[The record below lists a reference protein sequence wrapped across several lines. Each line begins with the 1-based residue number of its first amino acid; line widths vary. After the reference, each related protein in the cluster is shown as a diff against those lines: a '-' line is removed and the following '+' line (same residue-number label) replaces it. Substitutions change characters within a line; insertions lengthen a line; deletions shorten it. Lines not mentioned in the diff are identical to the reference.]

1 MSNWWDEAPLATDSP
16 APASA
21 DNQEGAWWEAAPVAG
36 PVALATP
43 DAPARSDGREHG
55 SMNAAARGFVD
66 GIPIAGPALLG
77 AIDKGD
83 AIVRSVTNDTKYSEE
98 AARAA
103 DYGKQVE
110 GEHPYAHLAGEIG
123 GGVAGTAP
131 LVAAWPAAFGASAAA
146 LPARIIASGSSGLL
160 LGGADAAVRSG
171 GDARGTLFG
180 AGLGA
185 GLGAAGPAVGRGIGK
200 AVEMVTGGE
209 PGMHMIRQ
217 AVRGFTPSELESAQF
232 IRDQAASLPGSGVD
246 LSVGEALNAATGGK
260 ASRLSQIERV
270 AANSGGEGGQLA
282 GEFYAARPAQVDN
295 SFRATA
301 DRIGAQ
307 SASPTNLG
315 FDVQRAAQAGVAQTP
330 EGMALTAAR
339 QAAGPR
345 VTPAQ
350 AGQTIQTDLRAR
362 RDALEATREAQANA
376 DYAAA
381 RAAPENVGIERTIQ
395 VERPGEPVVT
405 QQQYSRPQFT
415 ADAPRPYDPPPT
427 AGGVSNAEAGPESL
441 ARFVAR
447 NGGLR
452 LDGDVAATD
461 LHRFNIPGLGNVAR
475 PTGKGIDDFWRE
487 RLIEEG
493 YFRPD
498 PDGGMARDIT
508 NDLLR
513 KLQNEQRG
521 APSYPLTSS
530 RTMQPGATAGQM
542 SDEYGAALSQARS
555 RMADDLHQAGVN
567 SATLHPAIQDRI
579 VGALM
584 RGEHANGAD
593 AYEAV
598 ANRLREPPAPLV
610 KTPTIVEEIPD
621 VRTGQVDP
629 RPAISAVAEQARTAK
644 GDVRSALAATAR
656 DLYEPGG
663 QPAMSVEELLH
674 ARERLDMRIQ
684 DALKVGDGTK
694 VRDLQIARTN
704 LDSSLKQVPEVA
716 TADANFAANSRP
728 LDPFQGNAPLAQVTR
743 QDPLTSRMAMPAE
756 QVPGMV
762 QGPTAAREV
771 LANGTPA
778 AREALGRRLQT
789 QILDAATAP
798 DGTVSAQTI
807 RSHMLAHEDTL
818 AQLPEVRD
826 ALTGIARARDGMV
839 RVEASPLGQIAA
851 SPEVKRATD
860 VLFAPSPAPGSH
872 GEVASAMGALA
883 RNNRSAAEQLAR
895 HFTES
900 TFNEATQMR
909 RGLEAQYGGAGWASA
924 IRGNSQQSRN
934 LEATIRALPDG
945 DMRWTALDRLATTL
959 EATGF
964 RPQKGSD
971 TTFNTAIQK
980 ELASG
985 KTPIGQAVSD
995 ALAGGAAGAAVGG
1008 PKAGLAGMVV
1018 GAKRGIGDTITHARM
1033 LNNGEAIARLMFDR
1047 KALPD
1052 LRALAQSKPGSRNA
1066 ELFSAR
1072 LLSLANGG
1080 AGELR
1085 QSAAAR

>member
-1 MSNWWDEAPLATDSP
+1 MSDWWDQDPVATQAAPKD
-16 APASA
+16 
-21 DNQEGAWWEAAPVAG
+21 GKWWEADPVAG
-36 PVALATP
+36 AASLTTP
-43 DAPARSDGREHG
+43 EAPARSDGRQNG
-55 SMNAAARGFVD
+55 VMNAAARGFVD
-66 GIPIAGPALLG
+66 GIPIAGPVLLG

-83 AIVRSVTNDTKYSEE
+83 AAVRALTNDTKYSDEVS
-98 AARAA
+98 RAA

-131 LVAAWPAAFGASAAA
+131 LVAAWPAAFGSSAAA
-146 LPARIIASGSSGLL
+146 LPVRMAASALSGAA
-160 LGGADAAVRSG
+160 LGGTDAAIRSG
-171 GDARGTLFG
+171 GDLSAVKT
-180 AGLGA
+180 GLELG
-185 GLGAAGPAVGRGIGK
+185 GGIGAAGPAVGRGVGK
-200 AVEMVTGGE
+200 VVETVTGGE

-217 AVRGFTPSELESAQF
+217 AIRGFTPSELESAQF
-232 IRDQAASLPGSGVD
+232 LRDQAASLPGSGVD
-246 LSVGEALNAATGGK
+246 LSVAEALNAVTGGK
-260 ASRLSQIERV
+260 ANRLSQIERV
-270 AANSGGEGGQLA
+270 AANSGGEGGQIA

-301 DRIGAQ
+301 DRIGEQ

-345 VTPAQ
+345 VTPEQ

-362 RDALEATREAQANA
+362 QNALEATREAQANT

-381 RAAPENVGIERTIQ
+381 RAAPENVGIERTVT

-405 QQQYSRPQFT
+405 QLQYSRPQFMNQ
-415 ADAPRPYDPPPT
+415 APAPLGPPPGR
-427 AGGVSNAEAGPESL
+427 ADGAIQEAGPMSL
-441 ARFVAR
+441 GRFVAQ
-447 NGGLR
+447 NGGLP
-452 LDGDVAATD
+452 LEGDVLATD
-461 LHRFNIPGLGNVAR
+461 LHKFNIPGLGNVAR
-475 PTGKGIDDFWRE
+475 QGGKSIDNFWRE

-493 YFRPD
+493 YLRPD
-498 PDGGMARDIT
+498 ADGGMARDISS
-508 NDLLR
+508 DLLR

-521 APSYPLTSS
+521 FPSYPIGSNRSMGTG
-530 RTMQPGATAGQM
+530 PTAGQLG
-542 SDEYGAALSQARS
+542 DEYANALSHAETRLDGDLRGAGIDPAGVHPEIRS
-555 RMADDLHQAGVN
+555 R
-567 SATLHPAIQDRI
+567 TL
-579 VGALM
+579 GALM
-584 RGEHANGAD
+584 RGESAEPLD
-593 AYEAV
+593 AFERV
-598 ANRLREPPAPLV
+598 VGGLREPPAPFV
-610 KTPTIVEEIPD
+610 KSTTVQEQIPD
-621 VRTGQVDP
+621 VRFGQVDP
-629 RPAISAVAEQARTAK
+629 RPAVAAVTEQARTAK
-644 GDVRSALAATAR
+644 GDVRGALAAADR
-656 DLYEPGG
+656 DLREPGG
-663 QPAMSVEELLH
+663 DLDMSVEGLLH
-674 ARERLDMRIQ
+674 ARERLDFGIQ
-684 DALKVGDGTK
+684 AAREAGDATK
-694 VRDLQIARTN
+694 VRDLQIARSR
-704 LDSSLKQVPEVA
+704 LDGSLKQVPEVA
-716 TADANFAANSRP
+716 QADANFAANSRP

-743 QDPLTSRMAMPAE
+743 QDPLTGRLAMPAE

-789 QILDAATAP
+789 QILDAATEP
-798 DGTVSAQTI
+798 DGTVAVRTI
-807 RSHMLAHEDTL
+807 RTHMLTHEDTL

-826 ALTGIARARDGMV
+826 ALAGIARARDGMV

-860 VLFAPSPAPGSH
+860 VLFAANPPPGSH
-872 GEVASAMGALA
+872 SEVASAMGALA
-883 RNNRSAAEQLAR
+883 RNNRSVAEQLAR
-895 HFTES
+895 HFMES

-909 RGLEAQYGGAGWASA
+909 RGLEAQYGGAGWASF
-924 IRGNSQQSRN
+924 IRGNSQQARN
-934 LEATIRALPDG
+934 LEATVRALPDG
-945 DMRWTALDRLATTL
+945 DARWTALDRLATTL

-971 TTFNTAIQK
+971 TTFNTALQK
-980 ELASG
+980 ELATG
-985 KTPIGQAVSD
+985 KTPIGQAISD
-995 ALAGGAAGAAVGG
+995 ALAGGAAGTAVGG

-1085 QSAAAR
+1085 QSAAR